1 MDYSVSLPL
10 VTMGG
15 KNALFRYLVS
25 RKEPTMTVPGRR
37 PVWTVDGAPERPE
50 RCDLIRSMLNLLGQR
65 WPVIV
70 LQVLGNGPLRFNELR
85 RAVTPVTQRMLS
97 ASLRGLERDGL
108 ITRTVY
114 PSVPPKVEYELTEAG
129 RTLNTA
135 LYNIADWADAN
146 LETVTA
152 ARAAYEAG

>member
-1 MDYSVSLPL
+1 MMKV
-10 VTMGG
+10 
-15 KNALFRYLVS
+15 
-25 RKEPTMTVPGRR
+25 TVPGQ
-37 PVWTVDGAPERPE
+37 PAVWTVDGEPERPE
-50 RCDLIRSMLNLLGQR
+50 RCDLIRSMLGLIGQR

-70 LQVLGNGPLRFNELR
+70 LQVLGSGPLRFNELR
-85 RAVTPVTQRMLS
+85 RAVAPVSQRMLS

-129 RTLNTA
+129 RTLNVA
-135 LYNIADWADAN
+135 LHNIADWADAN

-152 ARAAYEAG
+152 ARVAYEAD

>member
-1 MDYSVSLPL
+1 MV
-10 VTMGG
+10 
-15 KNALFRYLVS
+15 NAGL
-25 RKEPTMTVPGRR
+25 
-37 PVWTVDGAPERPE
+37 PERPE
-50 RCDLIRSMLNLLGQR
+50 RCDLIRSMLALVGQR

-85 RAVTPVTQRMLS
+85 RAAEPVTQRMLS

-129 RTLNTA
+129 RTLNAA

-152 ARAAYEAG
+152 ARAAYQAG

>member
-1 MDYSVSLPL
+1 MMKVI
-10 VTMGG
+10 
-15 KNALFRYLVS
+15 
-25 RKEPTMTVPGRR
+25 VPGQ
-37 PVWTVDGAPERPE
+37 PAVWTVDGVPAKPE
-50 RCDLIRSMLNLLGQR
+50 RCDLIRSMLALLGQR
-65 WPVIV
+65 WPVLV
-70 LQVLGNGPLRFNELR
+70 LQVLVGGPLRFNELR
-85 RAVTPVTQRMLS
+85 RSVAPVTQRMLS

-135 LYNIADWADAN
+135 LQNLGDWADMN

-152 ARAAYEAG
+152 ARIAYEAG

>member
-1 MDYSVSLPL
+1 
-10 VTMGG
+10 
-15 KNALFRYLVS
+15 
-25 RKEPTMTVPGRR
+25 
-37 PVWTVDGAPERPE
+37 
-50 RCDLIRSMLNLLGQR
+50 MLALLGQR
-65 WPVIV
+65 WPVLV
-70 LQVLGNGPLRFNELR
+70 LQVLVSGPLRFNELR
-85 RAVTPVTQRMLS
+85 RAVAPVTQRMLS

-135 LYNIADWADAN
+135 LSTIADWADLN

-152 ARAAYEAG
+152 ARVAYEAV

>member
-1 MDYSVSLPL
+1 
-10 VTMGG
+10 
-15 KNALFRYLVS
+15 
-25 RKEPTMTVPGRR
+25 
-37 PVWTVDGAPERPE
+37 
-50 RCDLIRSMLNLLGQR
+50 MLALLGQR

-85 RAVTPVTQRMLS
+85 RAVAPVTQRMLS

>member
-1 MDYSVSLPL
+1 MVN
-10 VTMGG
+10 V
-15 KNALFRYLVS
+15 
-25 RKEPTMTVPGRR
+25 
-37 PVWTVDGAPERPE
+37 GAPERPE
-50 RCDLIRSMLNLLGQR
+50 RCDLIRSMLSMVGQR

-85 RAVTPVTQRMLS
+85 RAAEPVTQRMLS
-97 ASLRGLERDGL
+97 ASLRCLERDGL

-129 RTLNTA
+129 RTLNAA

-152 ARAAYEAG
+152 ARAAYQAG